1 MPWDKNGDKAIFG
14 RETCSGSFRGPSSP
28 FPRFAG
34 AFVKRFTS
42 LLCGVAALVAPAL
55 ASAQS
60 TDFNGGTIGNAVGS
74 FYSAQGVTFSNAK
87 FDAFTVFGPE
97 SAFLGGVQISNISN
111 PYQPKVNSPIVI
123 TFDNLLSYFSIYG
136 TNVGANG
143 ARVEAFDAMG
153 NSLGYAENFGID
165 IGAEN
170 NPLLALSLS
179 NMKSV
184 HLYQPL
190 STTTEGLLWDN
201 MSWRP
206 QGTSVPEPA
215 SAVLL
220 LTGVAGLVMVR
231 RRAR

>member
-1 MPWDKNGDKAIFG
+1 
-14 RETCSGSFRGPSSP
+14 
-28 FPRFAG
+28 
-34 AFVKRFTS
+34 VKRFAS
-42 LLCGVAALVAPAL
+42 LLCGLTALVAPAL

-60 TDFNGGTIGNAVGS
+60 TDFNGGTVGNAVGS
-74 FYSAQGVTFSNAK
+74 FYSAQGITFSNAR

-97 SAFLGGVQISNISN
+97 SAFLGGVQISAISSAYN
-111 PYQPKVNSPIVI
+111 PTANTPIVI

-136 TNVGANG
+136 TNVGNNG
-143 ARVEAFDAMG
+143 ARAEAFDAMG
-153 NSLGYAENFGID
+153 NSLGYSENFGID

-170 NPLLALSLS
+170 NPLLALTFSGI
-179 NMKSV
+179 KSV
-184 HLYQPL
+184 RLYQPT
-190 STTTEGLLWDN
+190 STSFEGLLWDN

>member
-1 MPWDKNGDKAIFG
+1 MKK
-14 RETCSGSFRGPSSP
+14 
-28 FPRFAG
+28 FA
-34 AFVKRFTS
+34 T
-42 LLCGVAALVAPAL
+42 LLCGLTALVAPAL

-60 TDFNGGTIGNAVGS
+60 TDFNGGSIGSAIGS
-74 FYSAQGVTFSNAK
+74 FYAAQGVTFSNAK
-87 FDAFTVFGPE
+87 FDAFTVYGAE
-97 SAFLGGVQISNISN
+97 SAFLGGVQISAISSAYN
-111 PYQPKVNSPIVI
+111 PTANSPIVI
-123 TFDNLLSYFSIYG
+123 TFDDLIGYFSIYG

-143 ARVEAFDAMG
+143 ARAEAFDAMG

-165 IGAEN
+165 IGASN
-170 NPLLALSLS
+170 NPLLALTFGS
-179 NMKSV
+179 MKSI

-190 STTTEGLLWDN
+190 SVMTEGLLWDN
-201 MSWRP
+201 MSWRK